1 MYLIATKLVEIALR
15 EVGKTERGGNNRG
28 PDVVRYQRATWLEPG
43 AWPWCAAFVDW
54 CIERWLEAPEVRE
67 ALGLTSV
74 AAAEKW
80 RPQTAAAFG
89 LIEWAHERGLLV
101 LPETAI
107 PQPGDLVVYD
117 FSHIGIV
124 ASTPQDGRFIAVEG
138 NTNAKG
144 ERDSDMGDGV
154 WQKNRPRSR
163 DIIRCYIRITSK
175 KGARA

>member
-1 MYLIATKLVEIALR
+1 
-15 EVGKTERGGNNRG
+15 
-28 PDVVRYQRATWLEPG
+28 
-43 AWPWCAAFVDW
+43 
-54 CIERWLEAPEVRE
+54 
-67 ALGLTSV
+67 
-74 AAAEKW
+74 
-80 RPQTAAAFG
+80 
-89 LIEWAHERGLLV
+89 V